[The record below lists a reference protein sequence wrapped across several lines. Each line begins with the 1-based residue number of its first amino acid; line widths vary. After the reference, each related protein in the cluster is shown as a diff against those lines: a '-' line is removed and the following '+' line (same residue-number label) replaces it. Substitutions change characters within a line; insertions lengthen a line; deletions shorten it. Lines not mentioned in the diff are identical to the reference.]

1 MATPANFDAQLDAPQ
16 HVAAVRASMAT
27 PVNFDAQLGAA
38 QHVAAVE
45 HPWPHQ

>member
-1 MATPANFDAQLDAPQ
+1 MATPVNFDAQLDAAQ

-27 PVNFDAQLGAA
+27 PVNFDAQLDAA

-45 HPWPHQ
+45 RLWPHQ